1 MTTSAAAIQTDL
13 FTPPEQHTKNVPTEP
28 TAELIAEFELS
39 AKTSIA
45 RSKPSAPLAQLLKAG
60 VITGSVLNYG
70 KGRTN
75 QDSDAINQVASC
87 HDYDYVWAP
96 FPELLGSSYDTV
108 FSAFVVNTLPPA
120 AREHVWRQMASVCR
134 GKAYVAARSNT
145 DRGIRGEPDFD
156 GVRTSIGTFQKGYA
170 KGELKTEAMR
180 FFASVRELP
189 TKGSFRIVEC
199 SNEPL

>member
-1 MTTSAAAIQTDL
+1 MTQSSATIQTDIL
-13 FTPPEQHTKNVPTEP
+13 YLPEQQSKRVPTEP

-60 VITGSVLNYG
+60 VISGSVINYG
-70 KGRTN
+70 KGRSN

-120 AREHVWRQMASVCR
+120 ARDHVWRQMSSVCR

-145 DRGIRGEPDFD
+145 DRGIRGVPEFD
-156 GVRTSIGTFQKGYA
+156 GVRTRIGTFQKGYSSA
-170 KGELKTEAMR
+170 ELKAEAEQY
-180 FFASVRELP
+180 FASVRVFP
-189 TKGSFRIVEC
+189 TKGAFRMVEC
-199 SNEPL
+199 SNNPL